1 MSLANFISY
10 LQQLLSMVDPKN
22 KYSIGLAKNA
32 LSATISL
39 ARASGKADPI
49 TIRAMVSAEYEFQNL
64 VEHAKDFAGSPGK
77 YKENEQKRKRLE
89 MMLVPHC

>member
-22 KYSIGLAKNA
+22 KYSVGLAKNA
-32 LSATISL
+32 LSATIAL
-39 ARASGKADPI
+39 ARASKKADPI
-49 TIRAMVSAEYEFQNL
+49 TIRAMVSAEKEFENL
-64 VEHAKDFAGSPGK
+64 VEHAEDFAGVPGK
-77 YKENEQKRKRLE
+77 FKENEQKRHRLE

>member
-1 MSLANFISY
+1 MSLANFLSY

-39 ARASGKADPI
+39 ARASGKADF
-49 TIRAMVSAEYEFQNL
+49 TTLRAMVRAENQFQDL
-64 VEHAKDFAGSPGK
+64 VEHAKDFAGVPGQ
-77 YKENEQKRKRLE
+77 YKENEQKRHRLE